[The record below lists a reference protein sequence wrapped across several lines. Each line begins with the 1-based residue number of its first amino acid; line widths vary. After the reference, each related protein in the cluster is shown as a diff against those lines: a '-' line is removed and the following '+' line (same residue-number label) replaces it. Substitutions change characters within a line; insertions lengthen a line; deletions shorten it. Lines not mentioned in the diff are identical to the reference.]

1 MRSQDILTNCKPS
14 LLVILNEWVLIFELN
29 YKIDIIKMD
38 LRFETQIF
46 CLRVVGRTDGR
57 TPSIQR
63 FNRSCSFAV
72 WRLFVRPIV
81 RVKWDDYNWEI
92 CLASSAQPCA
102 DVVLIIIV
110 RRHVIPGQISGPV
123 GWEESYLLGHVE
135 GWETHWMLY
144 RVLCEGGLS
153 WAEDKHR
160 TSQIDF

>member
-38 LRFETQIF
+38 LRFETRIF
-46 CLRVVGRTDGR
+46 CLRGWLDGRTDVR
-57 TPSIQR
+57 PLFNDSIALV
-63 FNRSCSFAV
+63 RS
-72 WRLFVRPIV
+72 LFVRPIV

-102 DVVLIIIV
+102 DVVVLIIIV

-123 GWEESYLLGHVE
+123 GWGESYLLGHVE

-144 RVLCEGGLS
+144 RVLYEGGLS